1 MPIIN
6 RVAALAEEVAVWR
19 RDLHEHPE
27 LGFDVHRTAQIVT
40 EKLVNFGCDEVVTGI
55 GITGVVAV
63 IRGRKSASN
72 KVIGLRADMDAL
84 PIQETTKLAH
94 ASKHDGKTHACG
106 HDGHTAMLLGAARYL
121 AETRNFDGTAIFIF
135 QPAEEGGGGA
145 RLMVEEGIMD
155 RFGIDEVYG
164 MHNWPGVPTGQF
176 AIRPG
181 PLMAA
186 ADKFDIT
193 IDGRG
198 SHAAQP
204 HLSIDTLAIG
214 CQVHQALQMIVSRN
228 VDPLDSAV
236 VSVTMFHA
244 GAAHNIIPQQALLA
258 GTVRTLRPETR
269 AIVIRRMHE
278 VVEHIGRLHDA
289 KIELNYI
296 NGVGCTFNHAAQTES
311 AIAAARDVAGEIGV
325 DTSVLPTMA
334 GEDFSL
340 MLEARPGALIFIGNG
355 ASAGLHHPDYDF
367 NDDTIAAGVS
377 YWSRLVETRLPA

>member
-27 LGFDVHRTAQIVT
+27 LGFDVHRTARIVA

-72 KVIGLRADMDAL
+72 KVIALRADMDAL

-94 ASKHDGKTHACG
+94 ASKHDGKMHACG

-244 GAAHNIIPQQALLA
+244 GAAHNIIPQQALLS

-278 VVEHIGRLHDA
+278 VVEHIGRLHGA

-296 NGVGCTFNHAAQTES
+296 NGVGCTFNHAT
-311 AIAAARDVAGEIGV
+311 
-325 DTSVLPTMA
+325 
-334 GEDFSL
+334 
-340 MLEARPGALIFIGNG
+340 
-355 ASAGLHHPDYDF
+355 
-367 NDDTIAAGVS
+367 
-377 YWSRLVETRLPA
+377 

>member
-6 RVAALAEEVAVWR
+6 RVAALVEEVSVWR
-19 RDLHEHPE
+19 QDIHQHPE
-27 LGFDVHRTAQIVT
+27 LGFDVHRTAALVE
-40 EKLVNFGCDEVVTGI
+40 EKLRSFGCDEVLGGI
-55 GITGVVAV
+55 AKTGVVGI
-63 IRGRKSASN
+63 IRGRRSGSN
-72 KVIGLRADMDAL
+72 AVIGLRADMDAL
-84 PIQETTKLAH
+84 PIHETTGLAH
-94 ASKHDGKTHACG
+94 ASKNEGRMHACG
-106 HDGHTAMLLGAARYL
+106 HDGHTAVVL
-121 AETRNFDGTAIFIF
+121 IF

-155 RFGIDEVYG
+155 RFAIDEVYG
-164 MHNWPGVPTGQF
+164 MHNWPGIPVGQF

-214 CQVHQALQMIVSRN
+214 CQLHQALQMIVARN

-236 VSVTMFHA
+236 ISVTMFHA

-269 AIVIRRMHE
+269 AVVIRRMHD
-278 VVEHIGRLHDA
+278 VCEHIGRLHDA

-296 NGVGCTFNHAAQTES
+296 NGVGCTFNHAEPTNG
-311 AIAAARDVAGEIGV
+311 AIAAARDVAGEKGV
-325 DTSVLPTMA
+325 DTNVLPTMA

-340 MLEARPGALIFIGNG
+340 MLEARPGALIFVGNG
-355 ASAGLHHPDYDF
+355 PSAGLHHLDYDF
-367 NDDTIAAGVS
+367 NDGTIAAGVS
-377 YWSRLVETRLPA
+377 YWSRLVEMRLPG

>member
-27 LGFDVHRTAQIVT
+27 LGFDVHRTARIVA

-84 PIQETTKLAH
+84 PIQETAKLAH
-94 ASKHDGKTHACG
+94 ASKHDGKMHACG

-164 MHNWPGVPTGQF
+164 MHNWPGVPAGHF

-244 GAAHNIIPQQALLA
+244 GAAHNIIPQQALLS

-278 VVEHIGRLHDA
+278 VVEHIGRLHGA

-296 NGVGCTFNHAAQTES
+296 NGVGCTFNHATQTES
-311 AIAAARDVAGEIGV
+311 AIAAARDVAGEKGV

-355 ASAGLHHPDYDF
+355 SSAGLHHPDYDF

-377 YWSRLVETRLPA
+377 YWSRLVETSLPA

>member
-6 RVAALAEEVAVWR
+6 RVAALAEEVGVWR
-19 RDLHEHPE
+19 RDLHAHPE
-27 LGFDVHRTAQIVT
+27 LGFDVHRTAAVVA
-40 EKLVNFGCDEVVTGI
+40 EKLESFGCDKVVTGI
-55 GITGVVAV
+55 GKTGVVAI

-72 KVIGLRADMDAL
+72 AVIGLRADMDAL

-94 ASKHDGKTHACG
+94 ASKHDGKMHACG

-121 AETRNFDGTAIFIF
+121 AETRNFDGTAILIF

-145 RLMVEEGIMD
+145 RLMVQEGIMD

-258 GTVRTLRPETR
+258 GTVRTLLPETR
-269 AIVIRRMHE
+269 TIVIRRMHE
-278 VVEHIGRLHDA
+278 VCEHIGRLHDA
-289 KIELNYI
+289 RIELNYV
-296 NGVGCTFNHAAQTES
+296 NGVGCTFNHEAQTGT
-311 AIAAARDVAGEIGV
+311 AIAAARDVAGEKGV

-355 ASAGLHHPDYDF
+355 TSAGLHHPDYDF